1 MEQFS
6 FIFYNTENFYD
17 TIDDPETMDDEF
29 NPTGRL
35 RWDERKF
42 NDKLEKLTFLFQD
55 IVKPSF
61 PDIIGLAEIENKND
75 DLHSRQHAASWHG
88 EVQFRP
94 L

>member
-1 MEQFS
+1 MMEQFS

-29 NPTGRL
+29 TPTGRL

-61 PDIIGLAEIENKND
+61 PDIIGLAEIENKN
-75 DLHSRQHAASWHG
+75 
-88 EVQFRP
+88 VMT
-94 L
+94 